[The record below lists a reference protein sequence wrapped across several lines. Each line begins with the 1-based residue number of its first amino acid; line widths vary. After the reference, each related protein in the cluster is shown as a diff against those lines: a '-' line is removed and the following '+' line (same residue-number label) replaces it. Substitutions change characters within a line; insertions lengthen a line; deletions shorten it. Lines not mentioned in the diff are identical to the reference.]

1 MKDKVVIAT
10 VSGRAYFLLVNELRE
25 KKIDFLS
32 LIPGETVPTAAKV
45 VITTEKE
52 KPLIKHE
59 RILVFD
65 ETKDP
70 TDVVNEAQKL
80 LQGKERY
87 EKITIGIDPGEVC
100 GLAVVAD
107 GKITGT
113 SNCFGIQEAL
123 KNIKN
128 ILKGIDAST
137 SITVKTGNGVPI
149 YRDLLEAMD
158 SELPPHVRLEIV
170 SEAGT
175 DRPTKEGSHRRG
187 LRDIASAIRIAART
201 GRAYQRGEAAKLEES
216 EFEETTNFSS

>member
-32 LIPGETVPTAAKV
+32 LIPGETVPTTAKV

-52 KPLIKHE
+52 KPLIRHE

-87 EKITIGIDPGEVC
+87 EKITIGIDPGEVF

>member
-32 LIPGETVPTAAKV
+32 LIPGETVPTTAKV

-87 EKITIGIDPGEVC
+87 EKITIGIDPGEVF

-107 GKITGT
+107 GKITET
-113 SNCFGIQEAL
+113 DNCFGIQEAL

-128 ILKGIDAST
+128 LLKGIDAST